1 MGSGKVA
8 ELLERLCRN
17 RALPE
22 QVMGTVPTPAL
33 QEQPQADV
41 RGKLSPRTGRI
52 WRSRAS
58 KFVPNKDWH
67 AGSSL
72 GAVEPEV
79 PVAPHGEVKLQLGL
93 EGSQAQRSSHPAS
106 ARVGACPKHQD
117 PGFWGKIRLLEL
129 FTFPKRIPRHPVP
142 PRPEG
147 PQMTKG
153 MGCPWGHEQFEEPPG
168 AAL

>member
-41 RGKLSPRTGRI
+41 RGKLSPGTGRI

-93 EGSQAQRSSHPAS
+93 EGSQAQRSSHPAPS
-106 ARVGACPKHQD
+106 QGGSLPRA
-117 PGFWGKIRLLEL
+117 PGPGLLGEDKA
-129 FTFPKRIPRHPVP
+129 F
-142 PRPEG
+142 
-147 PQMTKG
+147 
-153 MGCPWGHEQFEEPPG
+153 G
-168 AAL
+168 AAHLSKKDP

>member
-1 MGSGKVA
+1 MA
-8 ELLERLCRN
+8 ELLEQLCRN

-41 RGKLSPRTGRI
+41 RGKLSPGTARI

-67 AGSSL
+67 ASSSL

-79 PVAPHGEVKLQLGL
+79 PVAPHGEVKLQLRL

-129 FTFPKRIPRHPVP
+129 LTFPKRTPRRDSRCHPGQ
-142 PRPEG
+142 RD
-147 PQMTKG
+147 
-153 MGCPWGHEQFEEPPG
+153 
-168 AAL
+168 LR